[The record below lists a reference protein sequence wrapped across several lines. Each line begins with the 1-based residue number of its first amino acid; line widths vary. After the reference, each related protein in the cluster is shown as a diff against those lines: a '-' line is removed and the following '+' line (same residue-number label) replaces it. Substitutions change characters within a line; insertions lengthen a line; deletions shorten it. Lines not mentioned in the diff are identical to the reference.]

1 MDLAPVSRDSGT
13 LRGRRSAVRAAL
25 FMAILVASRRNP
37 VIASYDNKL
46 PATGKPAKQSLVA
59 CMRKLLVILDAI
71 LRDQNRGKPLDPQH
85 SRSGIQRSGNK
96 QAERRPSPVRRPSL

>member
-1 MDLAPVSRDSGT
+1 MGLAPVSRDSGT

-37 VIASYDNKL
+37 VITPYDNKL

-59 CMRKLLVILDAI
+59 CLRKLLVILDAI
-71 LRDQNRGKPLDPQH
+71 LRDQNPWKTAGPPTQSLRNQAFGEQ
-85 SRSGIQRSGNK
+85 
-96 QAERRPSPVRRPSL
+96 QAERRPLPVRRPSL